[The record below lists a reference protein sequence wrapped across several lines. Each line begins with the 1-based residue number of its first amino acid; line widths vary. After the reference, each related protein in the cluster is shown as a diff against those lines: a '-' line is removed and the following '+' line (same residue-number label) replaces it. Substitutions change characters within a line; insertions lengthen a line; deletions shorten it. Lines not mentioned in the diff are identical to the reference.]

1 MKKPKSILILLIISS
16 CISCKNLTKN
26 KITDSNINTL
36 SNKYMFDLNT
46 SREKFKFEHLNSFSM
61 DSIDWEKRKNHYKK
75 LTEIEFFSIY
85 QDSLRNY
92 QGDYEQSIDLE
103 FYYSIQN
110 RKSDFNEITILWQ
123 KEGEYCD
130 GITYLIFDNKGKI
143 IDRFPVAGSCGDGGY
158 YDEKYGEF
166 LNDSIYKMTYEDYNE
181 RDEPEIGIKRV
192 FERFYT
198 ISKNGKVK
206 MNEKL
211 ISTDTLR

>member
-1 MKKPKSILILLIISS
+1 M
-16 CISCKNLTKN
+16 
-26 KITDSNINTL
+26 
-36 SNKYMFDLNT
+36 
-46 SREKFKFEHLNSFSM
+46 
-61 DSIDWEKRKNHYKK
+61 
-75 LTEIEFFSIY
+75 
-85 QDSLRNY
+85 
-92 QGDYEQSIDLE
+92 E

-110 RKSDFNEITILWQ
+110 RKSDFNEITILW
-123 KEGEYCD
+123 KREGEYCD
-130 GITYLIFDNKGKI
+130 GITYIIFDKKGKI
-143 IDRFPVAGSCGDGGY
+143 IDRFPVVESCGDVGY

-181 RDEPEIGIKRV
+181 RDEPEIGIKRI